1 MPCGDTRRAMS
12 QENVEAVRELWAL
25 VGDDATELGDLAL
38 IDPEVVY
45 EDDLL
50 PDHVGEAY
58 VGYEGVRRAWA
69 QFAEPWTDFKVD
81 LEWARGTGDEVV
93 SCHRMRGTGRESG
106 VETQADYAYVWTFRD
121 GRIVRIR
128 SYGNTAEALEAAG
141 LSE

>member
-1 MPCGDTRRAMS
+1 MS

-38 IDPEVVY
+38 IDPKVVY

-81 LEWARGTGDEVV
+81 LERARGAGNGVV
-93 SCHRMRGTGRESG
+93 SYHRMRGTGRESG
-106 VETQADYAYVWTFRD
+106 VETQAEYAYVWTFRD
-121 GRIVRIR
+121 GRVVRIR
-128 SYGNTAEALEAAG
+128 SYGNTVEALEAAG